1 MMRHQN
7 SRWRIFLHLFHFV
20 FLKNEL
26 RLVLERSFHKSQEL
40 FLILSFNIISWITC
54 LIWKS
59 SWSVILTSLP
69 CNHSILLDAEYSLPL
84 PTKKYGLSGVVLI
97 RIQYGIKRHMFTRAS
112 VFQATYFPM
121 MYENKIPNATGNC
134 ILQHSKPRMSLV
146 VISYA
151 YWPHTAI
158 VPPTPKPV
166 TNLK

>member
-1 MMRHQN
+1 M
-7 SRWRIFLHLFHFV
+7 LFSTK
-20 FLKNEL
+20 L
-26 RLVLERSFHKSQEL
+26 
-40 FLILSFNIISWITC
+40 FNIISWITC

-97 RIQYGIKRHMFTRAS
+97 RIQYGIRRHILTSAS
-112 VFQATYFPM
+112 VFQATYFPTT
-121 MYENKIPNATGNC
+121 YENRIPNATGNW
-134 ILQHSKPRMSLV
+134 ILQHSKPLMSRV